1 MSGRKFRRKY
11 YQFYSVRFIIVFL
24 FTMSQKRNRSNSWDE
39 EEKISQEDATVAT
52 PIAKKV
58 DSIPA
63 KDAKR
68 KSVTNNMV
76 HSCKKPRK
84 VNCCLFR
91 VNFVYNTINKAIYMS
106 LQDHED
112 YINNMLG
119 HSKML
124 KDDEHVRKMEIADEE
139 HKIKMEMAVEEHK
152 IKMEIHRERLQ
163 SAILER
169 EILELKKARE
179 VLNP

>member
-63 KDAKR
+63 K
-68 KSVTNNMV
+68 
-76 HSCKKPRK
+76 
-84 VNCCLFR
+84 
-91 VNFVYNTINKAIYMS
+91 
-106 LQDHED
+106 DHED

>member
-84 VNCCLFR
+84 
-91 VNFVYNTINKAIYMS
+91 
-106 LQDHED
+106 DHED